1 VKDELLAVEVDG
13 AVVRGDVT
21 AGAVVEGVVATGA
34 VVLREDGADAR
45 LGNARGAS
53 IVGSM

>member
-21 AGAVVEGVVATGA
+21 AGAVVEGDVAIGA
-34 VVLREDGADAR
+34 VVLEEDGADAR